1 MPQAPRQA
9 TRPGRD
15 QRRAALAASAFVALQ
30 GIAALYFLGDGIDDI
45 AAQMR
50 SGIGVEPIMECVIA
64 VALLAGTILG
74 ARYTQRLLA
83 DARRSERALGMARG
97 AMAQLIEMRFAEW
110 NLTRSEGEV
119 ALFAIKGSTIP
130 DIARLRG
137 SAEGTVR
144 SQLSQVYAK
153 AGVANQTMLLALFL
167 DDLIDPLAMPGECG
181 CTDSKQQSV

>member
-1 MPQAPRQA
+1 MPQTPRQA
-9 TRPGRD
+9 TRQAVRSGRAR
-15 QRRAALAASAFVALQ
+15 RRAALAASAFVALQ

-83 DARRSERALGMARG
+83 DARRSEQALGMARG
-97 AMAQLIEMRFAEW
+97 AMAQLIELRFAEW
-110 NLTRSEGEV
+110 NLTRSESEV

-153 AGVANQTMLLALFL
+153 AGVANQTMLLAVFL
-167 DDLIDPLAMPGECG
+167 DDLIDPLAVDDAQG
-181 CTDSKQQSV
+181 

>member
-1 MPQAPRQA
+1 MRQ
-9 TRPGRD
+9 TRRNGRT
-15 QRRAALAASAFVALQ
+15 QRRAALAASFVALQ

-50 SGIGVEPIMECVIA
+50 SAIGVEPIMECIIA

-83 DARRSERALGMARG
+83 DARRSEQALGMARG
-97 AMAQLIEMRFAEW
+97 AMAQLIDLRFAEW
-110 NLTRSEGEV
+110 NLTRSEAEV

-167 DDLIDPLAMPGECG
+167 DDLIEPLAV
-181 CTDSKQQSV
+181 DDAQR